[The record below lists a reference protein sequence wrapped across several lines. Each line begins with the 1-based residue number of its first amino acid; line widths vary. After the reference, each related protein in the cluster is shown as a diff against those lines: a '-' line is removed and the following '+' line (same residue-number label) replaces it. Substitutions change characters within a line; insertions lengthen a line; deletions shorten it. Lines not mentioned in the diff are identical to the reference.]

1 MNTTNQVNITVK
13 AIVNAPVETVW
24 NVWTSP
30 EHIVKWNNAS
40 EDWHTLKVENDLRAG
55 GKFLSRMEAK
65 DGSFG
70 FDFAGVYDKVKTNE
84 VISYTLGDDRKVYIS
99 FTGNGDTTTIT
110 ETFDAETT
118 NPIEMQ
124 KDGWQAILDNF
135 KKYTESETKGTQAK
149 DFSL

>member
-1 MNTTNQVNITVK
+1 M
-13 AIVNAPVETVW
+13 
-24 NVWTSP
+24 
-30 EHIVKWNNAS
+30 
-40 EDWHTLKVENDLRAG
+40 RAG

-65 DGSFG
+65 DGS

>member
-65 DGSFG
+65 DGSFS
-70 FDFAGVYDKVKTNE
+70 FDFAGVYDEVKTNE

-135 KKYTESETKGTQAK
+135 KKYTESETKRTQAK